1 METIESEK
9 SKNRILMGIIVAL
22 LLGIAITGF
31 YLYSG
36 NVENVDLTADKALLE
51 TNFKN
56 LSDTLDIRSVELQQI
71 TDNNT
76 LLDSTVTAHQATID
90 AKKKEIAVLLSNK
103 KMSKDELS
111 KAKQLIAE
119 YEADIATLQQQ
130 MLQLL
135 TQNHELAKENQQL
148 EENLTIEK
156 RTTTALLEQ
165 NKGLSKTV
173 EVGSL
178 LQLTQVQVEGV
189 KQRLN
194 GRDRAVRNAKAAESL
209 KISFETGENK
219 ILPAGPVSLY
229 VRVINP
235 RGETISVEN
244 QGSGT
249 LQLTESGTPV
259 QYSTKADIDWNQTGK
274 RVVIYW
280 KQYISTAGTYNVE
293 IYQAGYLIGLGQVT
307 LK

>member
-1 METIESEK
+1 METLESEK
-9 SKNRILMGIIVAL
+9 SKNKILMGIIVAL
-22 LLGIAITGF
+22 LLAIAVTGF

-56 LSDTLDIRSVELQQI
+56 LSDTLDVRSSDLQQI

-76 LLDSTVTAHQATID
+76 LLDSTVTAYQAAID

-103 KMSKDELS
+103 KINKGELE
-111 KAKQLIAE
+111 KAKKLIAE
-119 YEADIATLQQQ
+119 YEADILGLQQQ
-130 MLQLL
+130 ILDLV

-148 EENLTIEK
+148 DESLTIEK
-156 RTTTALLEQ
+156 KTTTALLEQ

-178 LQLTQVQVEGV
+178 LQLSPVLVEGV

-209 KISFETGENK
+209 KVSFEAGQNK
-219 ILPAGPVSLY
+219 VLPAGPVSLY

-235 RGETISVEN
+235 KGETISVAN

-274 RVVIYW
+274 KVVIYW
-280 KQYISTAGTYNVE
+280 KQYISTAGTYKVE
-293 IYQAGYLIGLGQVT
+293 IYQGGYLIGLGQVT

>member
-1 METIESEK
+1 M
-9 SKNRILMGIIVAL
+9 
-22 LLGIAITGF
+22 
-31 YLYSG
+31 
-36 NVENVDLTADKALLE
+36 
-51 TNFKN
+51 
-56 LSDTLDIRSVELQQI
+56 
-71 TDNNT
+71 
-76 LLDSTVTAHQATID
+76 
-90 AKKKEIAVLLSNK
+90 
-103 KMSKDELS
+103 
-111 KAKQLIAE
+111 
-119 YEADIATLQQQ
+119 
-130 MLQLL
+130 
-135 TQNHELAKENQQL
+135 
-148 EENLTIEK
+148 
-156 RTTTALLEQ
+156 LEQ

-249 LQLTESGTPV
+249 LQLTESGTACSI
-259 QYSTKADIDWNQTGK
+259 QHKG
-274 RVVIYW
+274 
-280 KQYISTAGTYNVE
+280 
-293 IYQAGYLIGLGQVT
+293 
-307 LK
+307 